1 LHADKTPQRSPSERQ
16 EGAVTRELWLVRDPL
31 PLDEQDTEVHDTL
44 GTAAGNPRRF
54 DWYDTE
60 PHRPHESP
68 AEIAAFQR
76 RLRDLAIRR
85 VEIQVTQ
92 EEEDLRASREVNQL
106 VEQAR
111 SKDTGQRSRSNTVRL
126 LREIVLLVALIW
138 TVGLLILTS
147 AGVPI
152 TELTPTAITRDTIK
166 LIKGFETA
174 IGVRHAPPAHAAAT
188 TLIMVQLVHLS
199 SEIPHKMG
207 TSGENGDRG
216 TKIEPTPC
224 VEAHRRTT
232 RSAL

>member
-1 LHADKTPQRSPSERQ
+1 MHADKTPQHSPPERQ

-31 PLDEQDTEVHDTL
+31 PLDEQGTEVHDTL

-76 RLRDLAIRR
+76 RLRDLTIRR
-85 VEIQVTQ
+85 VETQAAQ
-92 EEEDLRASREVNQL
+92 EEEDLRASREVNRL

-111 SKDTGQRSRSNTVRL
+111 GKDTGQRSRRSTVHL
-126 LREIVLLVALIW
+126 LREIVLLIALTW

-147 AGVPI
+147 AGVPV
-152 TELTPTAITRDTIK
+152 TKLTPAAVTRDAIN

-174 IGVRHAPPAHAAAT
+174 IGVRHPPPAHTAT
-188 TLIMVQLVHLS
+188 TAAIMVQL
-199 SEIPHKMG
+199 G
-207 TSGENGDRG
+207 
-216 TKIEPTPC
+216 PTL
-224 VEAHRRTT
+224 A
-232 RSAL
+232 